1 MRDNRME
8 GSGREREERPRNKIT
23 LLRDED
29 RMAFRSYAELLQSWD
44 QTNQE
49 AYLHY
54 LDLAKGFATL
64 APQPFD
70 EQRSIVRKLRTN
82 FPSERMDQYLKR
94 GHNLT
99 HAELRLG
106 VEALNG
112 AWAALREVMEKLELI
127 VTEMVEIQE
136 RLEPRGRDYDGEPYL
151 FFYDGMIRM
160 LLLKEVFSDQL
171 AFHKETI
178 HQLGFDSAQSILPG
192 QSIYWDIFRSLKQS
206 TKEEVLQ
213 WLE

>member
-8 GSGREREERPRNKIT
+8 GSGQEREERPRNKIT

-29 RMAFRSYAELLQSWD
+29 RMAFRSYAELLQYWD

-54 LDLAKGFATL
+54 LDLAKGFAKL

-70 EQRSIVRKLRTN
+70 EHRRIVRKLRN
-82 FPSERMDQYLKR
+82 DFPSERMDQYLKR

-99 HAELRLG
+99 HAELRIG

-112 AWAALREVMEKLELI
+112 AWAALREAAEKLERI
-127 VTEMVEIQE
+127 VTEMIEIQV
-136 RLEPRGRDYDGEPYL
+136 RLEPRGRDYDSKPYL

-160 LLLKEVFSDQL
+160 VSLNEVFLDQL

-178 HQLGFDSAQSILPG
+178 HQLGFDSAQSILPE

-213 WLE
+213 WLK